1 MFIDVTWGAGGNRP
15 NAHNISLEIA
25 ATAQNICC
33 IDTNL
38 HLICNTSTRAQIV
51 DILNECK
58 KNGVRNILALR
69 GDPPKYQPEKE
80 PEFNYASDL
89 VKLIREEFG
98 DWFGVSVAGYPYK
111 HPDAASYEDGIQH
124 LKWKVDAGADF
135 VISQLFFTAEDYF
148 KWEKDCRAAGITCPI
163 IPGILPIQGYDSL
176 RNMSKMC
183 CLDLPAELIDG
194 VEPIKHDDAAI
205 KAFGIEYATKMCRQ
219 LLEGGV
225 PGLHF
230 YTLNREVVTE
240 KILKNLGI
248 YFEPSTTGAII
259 SATAPSMSDATA
271 ITSEDP
277 ISAANTA
284 NALAVAS
291 GGAAAAAAGSSSA
304 AIGPSSA
311 ATTGS
316 TSLNTSRQLPW
327 KKPPTDKRVKEDVRP
342 IFWANRH
349 KTYLARTLEWDDF
362 PNGRWGDSRSP
373 AFGEL
378 TDYHLFLHQKTL
390 KPAECRALWGEEIS
404 NPSDCGRAFV
414 KFLNG
419 EIDRLP
425 WIDTE
430 LNLET
435 GPIKDGLLKLNESGF
450 WTINSQPCV
459 NGADSTDSAVGW
471 GGAGGVVYQK
481 AYIEFFTSP
490 ELLKVLIRVLN
501 RFGSRVNYQAVNKD
515 DVCYS
520 NTDRTIA
527 VTWGVFPGREICQ
540 PTIVDPASFFVWKEE
555 AFALWR
561 AAWASAYPSDS
572 PSHRNIMT
580 IHDSYFLVNVVDNDF
595 IRGNIFEIFEL
606 VQEELKSGDIN
617 SFTPL
622 RPMSPSFVE
631 SQQQQLVS
639 SSEE

>member
-1 MFIDVTWGAGGNRP
+1 M
-15 NAHNISLEIA
+15 
-25 ATAQNICC
+25 
-33 IDTNL
+33 
-38 HLICNTSTRAQIV
+38 
-51 DILNECK
+51 NECK
-58 KNGVRNILALR
+58 RTGVRNILALR

-80 PEFNYASDL
+80 PEFHYASDL

-111 HPDAASYEDGIQH
+111 HPDAASYEEGIQH
-124 LKWKVDAGADF
+124 LKTKVDAGADF
-135 VISQLFFTAEDYF
+135 VISQLFFTAKDYF
-148 KWEKDCRAAGITCPI
+148 DWEKDCRAAGITCPI

-183 CLDLPAELIDG
+183 CLDLPPELIDG

-205 KAFGIEYATKMCRQ
+205 KAFGIEYATQMCRE

-240 KILKNLGI
+240 SILRNLGLS
-248 YFEPSTTGAII
+248 YDPSSTAAII
-259 SATAPSMSDATA
+259 SNTISSNQDGESDASNT
-271 ITSEDP
+271 
-277 ISAANTA
+277 TA
-284 NALAVAS
+284 N
-291 GGAAAAAAGSSSA
+291 SSS
-304 AIGPSSA
+304 STA
-311 ATTGS
+311 ATS
-316 TSLNTSRQLPW
+316 TTTTSRLLPW

-378 TDYHLFLHQKTL
+378 TDYHLFLHQRTL
-390 KPAECRALWGEEIS
+390 KPAECRTLWGEEIA
-404 NPSDCGRAFV
+404 NPADAGRAFV

-419 EIDRLP
+419 DIDRLP

-435 GPIKDGLLKLNESGF
+435 GPIKDGLLRLNESGF

-459 NGADSTDSAVGW
+459 NGADSTDPAVGW
-471 GGAGGVVYQK
+471 GGSGGVVYQK

-561 AAWASAYPSDS
+561 AAWASAYSSDS
-572 PSHRNIMT
+572 SSHRNIMT
-580 IHDSYFLVNVVDNDF
+580 IHDTYFLVNVVDNDF
-595 IRGNIFEIFEL
+595 IKGNIFEIFDL

-631 SQQQQLVS
+631 TQQQQQLVS

>member
-1 MFIDVTWGAGGNRP
+1 M
-15 NAHNISLEIA
+15 
-25 ATAQNICC
+25 
-33 IDTNL
+33 

-51 DILNECK
+51 EILNECK
-58 KNGVRNILALR
+58 KSGVRNILALR

-80 PEFNYASDL
+80 PEFHYASDL

-124 LKWKVDAGADF
+124 LKMKVDAGADF

-148 KWEKDCRAAGITCPI
+148 QWEKDCRAAGINCPI

-183 CLDLPAELIDG
+183 CLDLPPELIDG

-205 KAFGIEYATKMCRQ
+205 KAFGIEYATKMCRE
-219 LLEGGV
+219 LLAGGV

-240 KILKNLGI
+240 SILRNLGV
-248 YFEPSTTGAII
+248 FFDGTSPAAII
-259 SATAPSMSDATA
+259 ST
-271 ITSEDP
+271 TSTG
-277 ISAANTA
+277 S
-284 NALAVAS
+284 
-291 GGAAAAAAGSSSA
+291 AAAGSVTGHDDDVPSYSSL
-304 AIGPSSA
+304 
-311 ATTGS
+311 T
-316 TSLNTSRQLPW
+316 TSRQLPW

-390 KPAECRALWGEEIS
+390 KPAECRALWGEEIVT
-404 NPSDCGRAFV
+404 PSDCGRTFV
-414 KFLNG
+414 RFLNG

-435 GPIKDGLLKLNESGF
+435 GPIKDGLIRLNESGF

-459 NGADSTDSAVGW
+459 NGADSADPAVGW

-501 RFGSRVNYQAVNKD
+501 RFGTRINYQAVNKD

-561 AAWASAYPSDS
+561 AAWASAYPAESA
-572 PSHRNIMT
+572 SHRSIMN
-580 IHDSYFLVNVVDNDF
+580 IHDTYFLVNVVDNDF
-595 IRGNIFEIFEL
+595 TKGNIFEIFEL
-606 VQEELKSGDIN
+606 VQEELKTGDVN
-617 SFTPL
+617 SFTPI
-622 RPMSPSFVE
+622 RPKSPSFVE

-639 SSEE
+639 SSED

>member
-1 MFIDVTWGAGGNRP
+1 MEWFRTVACGRQLFIDVTWGAGGNRP
-15 NAHNISLEIA
+15 GAHNISLEIA

-33 IDTNL
+33 LDTNL

-51 DILNECK
+51 EILNECK
-58 KNGVRNILALR
+58 KSGIRNILALR

-80 PEFNYASDL
+80 PEFHYAEDL

-111 HPDAASYEDGIQH
+111 HPDAASYEVGIQH
-124 LKWKVDAGADF
+124 LKSKVDAGADF
-135 VISQLFFTAEDYF
+135 IISQLFFTAEDYF
-148 KWEKDCRAAGITCPI
+148 KWERDCRAAGITCPI

-183 CLDLPAELIDG
+183 CLDLPPTLIDG

-205 KAFGIEYATKMCRQ
+205 KAFGVEYATKMCKE
-219 LLEGGV
+219 LLDGGV

-240 KILKNLGI
+240 KILQNLG
-248 YFEPSTTGAII
+248 FAASTA
-259 SATAPSMSDATA
+259 
-271 ITSEDP
+271 
-277 ISAANTA
+277 
-284 NALAVAS
+284 
-291 GGAAAAAAGSSSA
+291 SSSA
-304 AIGPSSA
+304 
-311 ATTGS
+311 TES
-316 TSLNTSRQLPW
+316 TSTSTMADPRQLPW

-390 KPAECRALWGEEIS
+390 KPHECRALWGETLET
-404 NPSDCGRAFV
+404 PADAGKAFLR
-414 KFLNG
+414 FLNR

-435 GPIKDGLLKLNESGF
+435 GPIKDGLLKLNENGF

-459 NGADSTDSAVGW
+459 NGADSSDSAVGW

-490 ELLKVLIRVLN
+490 ALLKVLVRVLN
-501 RFGSRVNYQAVNKD
+501 RFGTRINYQAVNKD
-515 DVCYS
+515 SVCYS

-540 PTIVDPASFFVWKEE
+540 PTIVDPASFFVWKDE

-561 AAWASAYPSDS
+561 AGWASAYPVETHAL
-572 PSHRNIMT
+572 SHRNIME
-580 IHDSYFLVNVVDNDF
+580 IHDTYFLVNVVDNDF
-595 IRGNIFEIFEL
+595 VRGNIFEIFDL
-606 VQEELKSGDIN
+606 VLEELKTGDID
-617 SFTPL
+617 SFTPI

-631 SQQQQLVS
+631 TQQQQIVGS
-639 SSEE
+639 GE